1 MATLH
6 ISLEDAEKD
15 FGGLIKRAR
24 NGDEIVIEEN
34 SSPVVVLRSSDGPYV
49 RLLSESLRIL
59 EERGSDVTLD
69 GEFEKDLTDAINSHR
84 EPLIDPLNDPWA

>member
-34 SSPVVVLRSSDGPYV
+34 SSPVVVLRSPDKPYV
-49 RLLSESLRIL
+49 RLLSESLRIAQ
-59 EERGSDVTLD
+59 ERGSTVTLD
-69 GEFEKDLTDAINSHR
+69 GGFEADLMAAIQSHP
-84 EPLIDPLNDPWA
+84 EPLIDLRNDPWA

>member
-24 NGDEIVIEEN
+24 NGDEIVIEED
-34 SSPVVVLRSSDGPYV
+34 SRPIAVLYPPAKANV
-49 RLLSESLRIL
+49 RLLSESLRIA
-59 EERGSDVTLD
+59 ENRGSVITLD
-69 GEFEKDLTDAINSHR
+69 GGFEKDIT
-84 EPLIDPLNDPWA
+84 EVIDSRR